1 MKISATIISLNEE
14 EHLGRCLQSIQGLAD
29 EIVVVDS
36 GSSDR
41 TLEIAASY
49 GAVVLKHQWSNYS
62 DQKNFA
68 ASRAS
73 HDWILSLDA
82 DECFSPLLREEV
94 SALKARES
102 TAEAFE
108 FPRLAQYLG
117 RWIHH
122 SGWYPDHKVRLY
134 LRTQAHWEGK
144 FVHESLVVK
153 GRTSRLRGDLLH
165 YTCDSV
171 ADHLNRI
178 NRYTTLAAQDLWERG
193 KRSSLANLL
202 GSPPAAFLKSYILE
216 LGFLDG
222 IQGCLIA
229 YFAGYY
235 NFLKYA
241 KLWELER
248 KATSSS

>member
-14 EHLGRCLQSIQGLAD
+14 EHLGRCLQSIQGVVD

-36 GSSDR
+36 GSSDQ
-41 TLEIAASY
+41 TLDIAATY
-49 GAVVLKHQWSNYS
+49 GAIVLKRHWTNYS

-68 ASRAS
+68 ASKAS

-82 DECFSPLLREEV
+82 DECFSALLREEV
-94 SALKARES
+94 SALKSREA

-122 SGWYPDHKVRLY
+122 SGWYPDYKVRLY
-134 LRTQAHWEGK
+134 LRTKAHWEGK
-144 FVHESLVVK
+144 FVHESLVVE
-153 GRTSRLRGDLLH
+153 GRIGRLKGDLLH

-171 ADHLNRI
+171 SDHLNRI

-193 KRSSLANLL
+193 KRSSMANLV
-202 GSPPAAFLKSYILE
+202 GSPPATFLKSYFFE
-216 LGFLDG
+216 SGFRDG
-222 IQGCLIA
+222 IHGCLIA
-229 YFAGYY
+229 SFAGYY

-248 KATSSS
+248 KAASNS